1 MPSRTAGRVPKG
13 RCWWALARVVL
24 LSRGRFSFPQ
34 GEVTMDNKRL
44 RLTAVLAGATM
55 ALFAATSSAQNTNT
69 PTTSGA
75 ATTQPTADQ
84 SAAPQT
90 ASPSTPA
97 PSGDATIGTSRTTTT
112 ATDVTTTSPTTTTFW
127 LSPWGLVAIAV
138 VAILLLWA
146 IFGRRSST
154 VVRDS
159 YTSSTTRN
167 TGPTTE
173 RIVSPR
179 AASGTETTTTRTT
192 DSDTRM

>member
-1 MPSRTAGRVPKG
+1 
-13 RCWWALARVVL
+13 
-24 LSRGRFSFPQ
+24 
-34 GEVTMDNKRL
+34 MDNPRL
-44 RLTAVLAGATM
+44 RLTAVLAGAAL
-55 ALFAATSSAQNTNT
+55 ALFAVTSSAQNTNT
-69 PTTSGA
+69 PTTGGSA
-75 ATTQPTADQ
+75 APTADQ

-90 ASPSTPA
+90 GSTNTPSTSQASPST
-97 PSGDATIGTSRTTTT
+97 GTDATIGTSSRTTTT
-112 ATDVTTTSPTTTTFW
+112 ATDVTTTSPSTTTFW

-167 TGPTTE
+167 AGPVND

-179 AASGTETTTTRTT
+179 AASGSETTTRTT
-192 DSDTRM
+192 DTDTRM

>member
-1 MPSRTAGRVPKG
+1 
-13 RCWWALARVVL
+13 
-24 LSRGRFSFPQ
+24 
-34 GEVTMDNKRL
+34 MDNSRL
-44 RLTAVLAGATM
+44 RLTAVLAGAAL
-55 ALFAATSSAQNTNT
+55 ALFAVTSSAQNTNT
-69 PTTSGA
+69 PTTGSSA
-75 ATTQPTADQ
+75 PTADQ
-84 SAAPQT
+84 TAAPQT
-90 ASPSTPA
+90 GSSNAPAAQSSPSTGTDA
-97 PSGDATIGTSRTTTT
+97 GATIGTSSRTTTT

-138 VAILLLWA
+138 VAILILWA

-159 YTSSTTRN
+159 YTSSSTRS

-192 DSDTRM
+192 DTDTRM

>member
-1 MPSRTAGRVPKG
+1 
-13 RCWWALARVVL
+13 
-24 LSRGRFSFPQ
+24 
-34 GEVTMDNKRL
+34 MDNPRL
-44 RLTAVLAGATM
+44 RLTAVLAGA
-55 ALFAATSSAQNTNT
+55 ALAMFAVTSSAQNTNT
-69 PTTSGA
+69 PTTGGA
-75 ATTQPTADQ
+75 AAPTADQ

-90 ASPSTPA
+90 GSTNTPSTDQAA
-97 PSGDATIGTSRTTTT
+97 PSTGTDATIGTSSRTTTT
-112 ATDVTTTSPTTTTFW
+112 ATDVTTTTPSTTFW

-138 VAILLLWA
+138 VAILILWA

-159 YTSSTTRN
+159 YTSSSTR

-192 DSDTRM
+192 DTDTRM